1 MSQDVTVPT
10 NANQDGHNGDDDED
24 NGFDED
30 EEDDDVEMI
39 ETGDGWV
46 TVRTSLVEE
55 QASAVQMVLL
65 LAEKLQEHYYPYVEQ
80 TVRLLS
86 TLVSSPHEDIRS
98 FAIAALPELVR
109 STGKAQPANRAPLV
123 ELSGYCLGLLVKCLE
138 VESALDLIMTTLQAI
153 RQILLFSC
161 ADWGKLMYKRTAGG
175 SNSVS
180 NGSGSNGGAGNTGAG
195 LGSSTVVESPNVND
209 LGSAAGFL
217 KTLDD
222 SQMLILT
229 QAIKQ
234 VLRDSLQRRAVL
246 KAEAQTQQRED
257 PFDEDDMDE
266 EQQFFQESLELHFNI
281 SEVLNALFQ
290 THTTSFY
297 PIFYTEWN
305 ELITTLSHPFC
316 LAEDRRFSFLVISD
330 VIQFGVSAHTML
342 EIAATSTNAL
352 MEAAGHHQQQQQ
364 NNAGVQ
370 STAHEYLS
378 QIMPMLIECCSS
390 SKDFELKRTACYAI
404 GIAYELHASVLQGF
418 LGDALQALRNVITA
432 SIDDPEDVDEFG
444 LCVDNAVSS
453 VGIITEQ
460 TLIMNIQFHQEF
472 LLAQWLQMLPLKN
485 DLVSFLL
492 LCS

>member
-10 NANQDGHNGDDDED
+10 NPNEQSDDQDC
-24 NGFDED
+24 FDED
-30 EEDDDVEMI
+30 DDEDDDVEMI

-80 TVRLLS
+80 TVRLL
-86 TLVSSPHEDIRS
+86 TNLVSSPHEDIRS

-109 STGKAQPANRAPLV
+109 ATGKALPANRAPLV

-138 VESALDLIMTTLQAI
+138 AESALDLIMTCLQAI
-153 RQILLFSC
+153 RQILFFAC
-161 ADWGKLMYKRTAGG
+161 ADWGQLIHKQQLAASTSGKGNG
-175 SNSVS
+175 NPDGIGNSTKVI
-180 NGSGSNGGAGNTGAG
+180 
-195 LGSSTVVESPNVND
+195 ESPNANE
-209 LGSAAGFL
+209 LGAVAGFL
-217 KTLDD
+217 RTLDE

-246 KAEAQTQQRED
+246 KAEAQMQARQEEEA
-257 PFDEDDMDE
+257 DEDDLDE

-281 SEVLNALFQ
+281 SEVLNALFL

-316 LAEDRRFSFLVISD
+316 LPEDRRFSFLVISD
-330 VIQFGVSAHTML
+330 VIQYGISVHTML
-342 EIAATSTNAL
+342 ELPGHANTS
-352 MEAAGHHQQQQQ
+352 
-364 NNAGVQ
+364 Q
-370 STAHEYLS
+370 STAQDYLQ
-378 QIMPMLIECCSS
+378 QIMPLLIECCNS
-390 SKDFELKRTACYAI
+390 SKDYELKRTACYAL
-404 GIAYELHASVLQGF
+404 GIAYELHVSVLQSF
-418 LGDALQALRNVITA
+418 LADSLQALRNMIT
-432 SIDDPEDVDEFG
+432 SSLEDPEDVDEYG
-444 LCVDNAVSS
+444 LCVDNAVSA

-460 TLIMNIQFHQEF
+460 TLIMNIPFHQEYLF
-472 LLAQWLQMLPLKN
+472 AQWLQLLPLKN
-485 DLVSFLL
+485 DLVSI
-492 LCS
+492 